1 MGRSGRH
8 ERVARRPRDPA
19 RARGKRRRRERRAS
33 RSHAAP
39 RRARS
44 RGPRPKR
51 IPARSDRGLGR
62 IRRREDP
69 QLRRATRAGGRLR
82 GRLRA
87 GARCRVRSHRRH
99 RPRRGASAL
108 EDRARLHRERSA
120 PSGGLAIS
128 RRRAGLG
135 ALQLLTLVAGLAI
148 AGLAKG
154 ATAMGLP
161 LIATPILA
169 SVFGPRQAVVIIT
182 IPIFVANTIL
192 VLQSWRVLGYL
203 RSLGPLVAANAAG
216 TMVGALLLA
225 GLDQR
230 TFAILITAMV
240 VVFITRGERI
250 VGEPG
255 ARRAELLTPVVGFV
269 GGVMQGTTS
278 ISSPVIGSFFHA
290 MKLPPREYVI
300 TLAAVFQLS
309 SAVGLV
315 SYAALGFFT
324 PDLLTLG
331 VIACIPMLLALMA
344 GIALRGRLDQ
354 ARFRQVIVLHLVAS
368 VANLLWR
375 TFLA

>member
-1 MGRSGRH
+1 MGS
-8 ERVARRPRDPA
+8 
-19 RARGKRRRRERRAS
+19 
-33 RSHAAP
+33 
-39 RRARS
+39 
-44 RGPRPKR
+44 
-51 IPARSDRGLGR
+51 I
-62 IRRREDP
+62 
-69 QLRRATRAGGRLR
+69 
-82 GRLRA
+82 
-87 GARCRVRSHRRH
+87 
-99 RPRRGASAL
+99 
-108 EDRARLHRERSA
+108 
-120 PSGGLAIS
+120 
-128 RRRAGLG
+128 
-135 ALQLLTLVAGLAI
+135 QLLTLIAGLGI

-240 VVFITRGERI
+240 AAFLLRGERI

-255 ARRAELLTPVVGFV
+255 ARRAKILTPIVGFA

-278 ISSPVIGSFFHA
+278 ISSPIVGSYFHA
-290 MKLPPREYVI
+290 LRLAPRDYVI
-300 TLAAVFQLS
+300 TLATVFQLS
-309 SAVGLV
+309 STVQVL
-315 SYAALGFFT
+315 SYWALGLFT
-324 PDLLTLG
+324 PELVTLG
-331 VIACIPMLLALMA
+331 VIALVPMLLALMA
-344 GIALRGRLDQ
+344 GMALRGRLDPV
-354 ARFRQVIVLHLVAS
+354 RFRQVIVLLLVGS

-375 TFLA
+375 TFVA